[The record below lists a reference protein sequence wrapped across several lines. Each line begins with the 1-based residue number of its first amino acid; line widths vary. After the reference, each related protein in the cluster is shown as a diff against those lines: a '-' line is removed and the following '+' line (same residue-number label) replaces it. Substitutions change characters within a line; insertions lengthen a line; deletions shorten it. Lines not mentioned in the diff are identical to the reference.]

1 MAAAHPRHERC
12 KYFGVLTQFGYACKT
27 LGVDLKTTSVSQA
40 KGMVERANQTVQ
52 SRLKPEL
59 RLASVK
65 TIEEANKYLTEQF
78 IPNFNKKFGN
88 KTRKGWS
95 IFKIAPSERKINYT
109 FAVFSSRV
117 FDRKQLFL
125 LRTSSIKL

>member
-1 MAAAHPRHERC
+1 YETAKTKSAH
-12 KYFGVLTQFGYACKT
+12 KDVLTQFGYACKT
-27 LGVDLKTTSVSQA
+27 LGVDLKTTSISQA

-65 TIEEANKYLTEQF
+65 TIEEANKYLIEQF
-78 IPNFNKKFGN
+78 VPNFNKKFGN

-95 IFKIAPSERKINYT
+95 IFEVAPSERKINYT
-109 FAVFSSRV
+109 LAVLSGRV
-117 FDRKQLFL
+117 FD
-125 LRTSSIKL
+125 SGSA